1 MPMQEPK
8 LKSTN
13 PKDRIGI
20 TKVPLHLCPLS
31 GQIHEAL
38 ALLDGACK
46 YGLYNW
52 RSENVAASVYVA
64 ACLRHVLKWYN
75 GRDKDN
81 CSGVHELGHAK
92 ACLSIVLDAEESDK
106 LVDDRPPAD
115 RSPELLDKYADEVV
129 RILTMHGKLEPVTPT
144 FTEREKPD
152 TDFKDL
158 PTWAYGETVDELKA
172 SFDAVWKEFA
182 EDETEEN

>member
-129 RILTMHGKLEPVTPT
+129 RILTMHGKLEPVTPPLAT
-144 FTEREKPD
+144 TPLRKSKKTND
-152 TDFKDL
+152 
-158 PTWAYGETVDELKA
+158 
-172 SFDAVWKEFA
+172 
-182 EDETEEN
+182 

>member
-1 MPMQEPK
+1 MQEPK

-20 TKVPLHLCPLS
+20 TKVPLHFCPLS

-52 RSENVAASVYVA
+52 RHENVAASVYIA
-64 ACLRHVLKWYN
+64 ATLRHLLKWYN
-75 GRDKDN
+75 GRNNDHD
-81 CSGVHELGHAK
+81 SGVHELGHAK
-92 ACLSIVLDAEESDK
+92 ACLSIILDAQESDK

-115 RSPELLDKYADEVV
+115 SSPELLDKYASEVV
-129 RILTMHGKLEPVTPT
+129 RILTKHGKLEPRTPT
-144 FTEREKPD
+144 IVEQESRQRD
-152 TDFKDL
+152 DMID
-158 PTWAYGETVDELKA
+158 LKA
-172 SFDAVWKEFA
+172 IGDQVLSEADAVC
-182 EDETEEN
+182 EDERAAIAKVIREGR